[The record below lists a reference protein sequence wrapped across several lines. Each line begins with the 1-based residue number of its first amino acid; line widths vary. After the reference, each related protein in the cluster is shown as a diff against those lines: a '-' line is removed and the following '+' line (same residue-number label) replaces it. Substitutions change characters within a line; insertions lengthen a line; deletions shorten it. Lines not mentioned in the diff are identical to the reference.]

1 MDKEQREFELK
12 KIEIEKSKILEGILR
27 SLIISLLTIGAGEG
41 TLIFKL
47 LTTTDEIAITT
58 YKMLLIVLTIILILL
73 SIVTAKLTFTLKLK
87 LED

>member
-47 LTTTDEIAITT
+47 LTTTNEIAIAT
-58 YKMLLIVLTIILILL
+58 YKTLLIVLTIILILL
-73 SIVTAKLTFTLKLK
+73 SIVTAKLTFTLKMK